1 MAVLYYRD
9 PGTGSWI
16 AVQSS
21 GPPGSPGPEE
31 VVIQDT
37 QPTPVAGLDLW
48 VDADDPGFS
57 ALPSKTYVDDQNAL
71 QNTAISG
78 KVSKNG
84 DTISGAV
91 AISAGGLTV
100 AGGLAAN
107 GGTTQLGTH
116 PAAPLVAFNVVA
128 QAVSIKGDDPITV
141 GTRAGATVR
150 ITGVAAPVNAGDVA
164 NKTYADSKIVASAVR
179 PTNVAGTTAPMIW
192 IPTT

>member
-1 MAVLYYRD
+1 LYYRD
-9 PGTGSWI
+9 PGTGNWV

-21 GPPGSPGPEE
+21 GAQGAPGPEE
-31 VVIQDT
+31 VIIQDA
-37 QPTPVAGLDLW
+37 QPTPVAGLDIW
-48 VDADDPGFS
+48 IDADDPGLS
-57 ALPSKTYVDDQNAL
+57 SLAATSYVDAQNAL
-71 QNTAISG
+71 QDTAISG
-78 KVSKNG
+78 KVSAAG
-84 DTISGAV
+84 GTVAGAL

-141 GTRAGATVR
+141 GTRTGAAVR
-150 ITGVAAPVNAGDVA
+150 VTGVAVPVNAGDVA
-164 NKTYADSKIVASAVR
+164 NKTYADSKIVAAAVR
-179 PTNVAGTTAPMIW
+179 PTNTPGTTAPMIW